1 MGRHIADQP
10 RGRAEG
16 TRFREYT
23 RIEREL
29 GAVGPHPATRN
40 LQRRHAEALTIGR
53 RVAEFLR
60 RDRHHRG

>member
-1 MGRHIADQP
+1 MGKHIADQP

-16 TRFREYT
+16 VRVREYT

-29 GAVGPHPATRN
+29 GAVGPHQVTRN
-40 LQRRHAEALTIGR
+40 LQRRPAEALAIGR

-60 RDRHHRG
+60 RDRYRRG